1 MPAPRRDEPTNA
13 DIRYTVDDETF
24 DELAD
29 LAGERIA
36 GIGVW
41 EDSITQALGE
51 GEMTDSAVDVD
62 VYLDCGVFF
71 ELYGVLCY
79 PDLDSE
85 PLAGTTT
92 IDAHLA
98 ALVSQG
104 IMLIDIAVDD
114 EDSLVLI
121 LGADTRPILYLNAGA
136 WTLNEWEELPDTV
149 HST

>member
-1 MPAPRRDEPTNA
+1 
-13 DIRYTVDDETF
+13 
-24 DELAD
+24 
-29 LAGERIA
+29 
-36 GIGVW
+36 
-41 EDSITQALGE
+41 
-51 GEMTDSAVDVD
+51 MTDSAVDVD

-85 PLAGTTT
+85 PLAGTAT

-121 LGADTRPILYLNAGA
+121 LAKPIPGDPLSQCRRLDPGRMGRTAGYCPFNLGVALLRFRRRPISQYVLYCAIGILHLIYPAGEQ
-136 WTLNEWEELPDTV
+136 NQCFR
-149 HST
+149 